1 MDDLDGLR
9 KKLASLFGYQRQ
21 IADAIASIT
30 TELISRAI
38 QDETVVR
45 ENAQLRRRNRRLED
59 RLCKFERIQEERS
72 RFSWQHQQQVTLRK
86 LVSCPGV
93 EQRDEPFKEAFQDE
107 CTYHLPIYEESC
119 YAAAM
124 EQQHLYDLAGENQ
137 GKENGLLSYENP
149 NYHMDPLRMERN
161 SHLYEEII
169 SELQQQGT
177 LRPAG
182 AVNLVARDPNRKG
195 YLDIRD
201 TMGVGVDGPKEVDG
215 SPKHKQKMLDRSPGA
230 ESETQKDQNSE
241 KGEKTDQ
248 QEHQVQENGAEIKHI
263 AGTLNADD
271 LYALPNK
278 KKQEV
283 GEVPPEDDDVD
294 GDEEDK
300 QEDIDAI
307 EDKDKTNDLPP
318 GWEKHEDNGGPY
330 YWHIKSGTI
339 QREPPVWPKEPPTT
353 QELTKTNAT
362 AAVAPTP
369 RCIQN
374 SMFSQTLV
382 NLYGTPKPES
392 SSTSSSSGRL
402 HESITSVTRSSTSSA
417 LDQEDERRRR
427 EEIALKR
434 RSFPLKSDTDRSI
447 RFAVR
452 SLGWVEIA
460 EEDLT
465 PERSSKAVNKCIVDL
480 SLGRNELLDV
490 VGRWGDKLMN
500 MDETLV
506 S

>member
-1 MDDLDGLR
+1 
-9 KKLASLFGYQRQ
+9 
-21 IADAIASIT
+21 
-30 TELISRAI
+30 
-38 QDETVVR
+38 
-45 ENAQLRRRNRRLED
+45 
-59 RLCKFERIQEERS
+59 
-72 RFSWQHQQQVTLRK
+72 
-86 LVSCPGV
+86 
-93 EQRDEPFKEAFQDE
+93 
-107 CTYHLPIYEESC
+107 
-119 YAAAM
+119 
-124 EQQHLYDLAGENQ
+124 
-137 GKENGLLSYENP
+137 
-149 NYHMDPLRMERN
+149 MERN

-215 SPKHKQKMLDRSPGA
+215 SPKHKQKMLDGSPGA

-427 EEIALKR
+427 EEIALK
-434 RSFPLKSDTDRSI
+434 
-447 RFAVR
+447 
-452 SLGWVEIA
+452 
-460 EEDLT
+460 
-465 PERSSKAVNKCIVDL
+465 
-480 SLGRNELLDV
+480 
-490 VGRWGDKLMN
+490 
-500 MDETLV
+500 
-506 S
+506 